1 MLVLVIEACDSKK
14 LKEEIMLVIGNHFL
28 KLHVLKVSIR

>member
-14 LKEEIMLVIGNHFL
+14 LKEEIMNHL
-28 KLHVLKVSIR
+28 KKLHVLKVSIR